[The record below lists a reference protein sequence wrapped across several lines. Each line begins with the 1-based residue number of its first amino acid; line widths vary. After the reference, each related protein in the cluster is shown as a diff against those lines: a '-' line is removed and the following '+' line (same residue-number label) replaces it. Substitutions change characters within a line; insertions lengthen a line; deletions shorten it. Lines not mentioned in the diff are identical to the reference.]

1 MASPSRTAY
10 YLVFAALI
18 ALLLVTVGAAYLHLG
33 MWAAPVAMA
42 IATAKA
48 FLIVMTFMH
57 VRYESGIV
65 RLFAASGFLW
75 LGILFSFLLADYW
88 SRRSESSI
96 GARPHP
102 ELIQREF

>member
-10 YLVFAALI
+10 YLVFAALLV
-18 ALLLVTVGAAYLHLG
+18 LLAATVGAAYLNLG
-33 MWAAPVAMA
+33 AWAVPVAMA

-48 FLIVMTFMH
+48 LLIVLIFMH

-65 RLFAASGFLW
+65 QIFAVSGFLW
-75 LGILFSFLLADYW
+75 LGILFSFLLTDFW
-88 SRRSESSI
+88 SRRAESSI